1 MYVFVCENSIEGIF
15 TGVYNAWAS
24 GYGFRN
30 IRLSL
35 DTPTTYELFCE
46 YIKVT
51 PDSVKS
57 QSVGRTICN
66 HFGILVYQELCQA
79 ILAQTKDT
87 KNQLDKADCIYRT
100 ILLAFA
106 LHDGSHVLE
115 ALGHPYVARIFELS
129 RATHGEAHHLL
140 GFLRF
145 QELANGVLF
154 STIHPKNDVLPIL
167 AEHFTDRL
175 PMEHFIIYDETH
187 KTAALHKA
195 SHGFVLI
202 DASDLNQELVNQLS
216 EREEEF
222 QKLWCTFFDSVAIEA
237 RKNPKLQ
244 SQNIPIRFWK
254 DTVELAR

>member
-35 DTPTTYELFCE
+35 AAHTTYELFCE
-46 YIKVT
+46 YIEVT
-51 PDSVKS
+51 PDPVKS

-66 HFGILVYQELCQA
+66 RFGSEVYQNLCQA
-79 ILAQTKDT
+79 ILAETKDK
-87 KNQLDKADCIYRT
+87 KNQLDKADCIYHT
-100 ILLAFA
+100 VLLAFA
-106 LHDGSHVLE
+106 LYDGSHVLE
-115 ALGHPYVARIFELS
+115 ALHDPYVARIFELS
-129 RATHGEAHHLL
+129 RATYNEAHHLL

-145 QELANGVLF
+145 KELANGVLF

-175 PMEHFIIYDETH
+175 PIEHFMIYDKTH

-195 SHGFVLI
+195 SDGFVLI

-222 QKLWCTFFDSVAIEA
+222 QKLWCSFFNHIAIEA

-244 SQNIPIRFWK
+244 SQNIPLRFWK

>member
-15 TGVYNAWAS
+15 TGVYHAWAS

-35 DTPTTYELFCE
+35 DTPATYELFCE
-46 YIKVT
+46 YINVT
-51 PDSVKS
+51 PDPLKS
-57 QSVGRTICN
+57 RSVGRTICN
-66 HFGILVYQELCQA
+66 RFGILVYQELCQA
-79 ILAQTKDT
+79 ILAETENK

-100 ILLAFA
+100 VLLAFA
-106 LHDGSHVLE
+106 LHDGSRVLE
-115 ALGHPYVARIFELS
+115 APGHPYVTRIFELS
-129 RATHGEAHHLL
+129 RSTHNEAHHLL

-145 QELANGVLF
+145 KELANGVLF
-154 STIHPKNDVLPIL
+154 AAIHPKNDVLPIL

-175 PMEHFIIYDETH
+175 PMEHFMIYDETH
-187 KTAALHKA
+187 KTAVLHKA
-195 SHGFVLI
+195 SHEFVLI
-202 DASDLNQELVNQLS
+202 DASDLNQELMNQLS

-222 QKLWCTFFDSVAIEA
+222 QNLWRTFFNNVAIEA

-244 SQNIPIRFWK
+244 RQNIPIRFWK